1 MIELLDIKVNFAQ
14 GLIKTEDQINMIVKF
29 LNGSKN
35 LPNIKKSQ
43 LLL

>member
-1 MIELLDIKVNFAQ
+1 MIEVLDIKVNFAQ

-29 LNGSKN
+29 LNGTKN
-35 LPNIKKSQ
+35 LPNTKKSQ